1 MQELVVLVSYFSM
14 KLMPLQL
21 QDHQSNF
28 LLIFSAEVS
37 DRVLCQLLNEMDGIE
52 GLKEVIIIAA
62 TNKP

>member
-1 MQELVVLVSYFSM
+1 M